1 MAPQLHD
8 VGRKLQ
14 AWMIPLAA
22 SVQTIGQLVI
32 SLVEGYLLGV
42 LVWWMAT
49 VTLMF
54 LAASIESVKRFLGE

>member
-1 MAPQLHD
+1 
-8 VGRKLQ
+8 
-14 AWMIPLAA
+14 MIPLAA